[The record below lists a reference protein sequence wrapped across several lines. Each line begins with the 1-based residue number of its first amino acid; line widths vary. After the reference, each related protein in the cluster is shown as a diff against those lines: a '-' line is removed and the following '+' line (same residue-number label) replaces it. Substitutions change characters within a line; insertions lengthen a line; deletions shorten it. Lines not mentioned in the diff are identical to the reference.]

1 VTEGKLEA
9 ATMQPTISPPHPPP
23 SHHHSIFSV
32 AYSHA
37 TATRFAA
44 HSSINFAVAA
54 PVASYLLS
62 IN

>member
-1 VTEGKLEA
+1 LRL
-9 ATMQPTISPPHPPP
+9 QQCNQLSPLPLSRHL
-23 SHHHSIFSV
+23 SIFSV

-37 TATRFAA
+37 IATRFAA